1 MKKIRS
7 ALISVYHKEGLLPIL
22 AAMKRLNI
30 SLYSTGGTCD
40 YIRSEGY
47 DVIPVEDLTGFPSIF
62 GGRVKTLHPA
72 VMGGILFRRDDKNDL
87 NECKQYS
94 IPPIDLVV
102 VDLYPFLET
111 VRLGKSEKD
120 IIEKIDIG
128 GISLIRAAAKNFRD
142 VVIIPDRSAY
152 GTLQQI
158 LENGGVAGLVERQSL
173 AALAFD
179 ISSDYDSNICNYF
192 NREAD
197 TPSLKIS
204 SRDFKVLRYGEN
216 PHQKGVFYGRLEEML
231 EQLHGKEISYNNL
244 LDIDAAIK
252 LMSEFSETTLAILKH
267 NNACGI
273 SSRNTLAEAWDASL
287 AADPLSAFGGIIVA
301 NRSIDKATAEKINE
315 IFFEVIIAPGYQDDA
330 YPILASKKNRII
342 LKIREASDFTKPLK
356 SVLNGYL
363 KQDPDN
369 ATESA
374 EELKVVTTRRP
385 DERELEDLVFANK
398 IVKHTKSNAIVLV
411 HNRQLIGSG
420 TGQTS
425 RIDAMK
431 QAIEKARLFNL
442 PLQGAVIA
450 SDAFFPFP
458 DNVEVAYQAGIRAI
472 VQPGGSVRD
481 QDSIDFCNKHDI
493 SMAFTGIRHF
503 KH

>member
-1 MKKIRS
+1 MKKIES
-7 ALISVYHKEGLLPIL
+7 ALISVYHKEGLLPLL

-47 DVIPVEDLTGFPSIF
+47 DVTPVEELTGFPSIF

-72 VMGGILFRRDDKNDL
+72 VMGGILFRRDDQHDL
-87 NECKQYS
+87 AECKQYS
-94 IPPIDLVV
+94 IPPIDLVL
-102 VDLYPFLET
+102 VDLYPFSET
-111 VRLGKSEKD
+111 VRMGKSEEE

-128 GISLIRAAAKNFRD
+128 GISLIRAAAKNFSD

-158 LENGGVAGLVERQSL
+158 LDNGGATGLAERQSL
-173 AALAFD
+173 AAMAFD
-179 ISSDYDSNICNYF
+179 ISSDYDTNICNYF
-192 NREAD
+192 NREAE

-216 PHQKGVFYGRLEEML
+216 PHQKGIFYGNLTGML

-244 LDIDAAIK
+244 LDIDAALK
-252 LMSEFSETTLAILKH
+252 LIGEFSETTLAILKH

-273 SSRNTLAEAWDASL
+273 ASRNSLAEAWGAALS
-287 AADPLSAFGGIIVA
+287 ADPLSAFGGIIAA
-301 NRSIDKATAEKINE
+301 NRKIDKATAEKINE
-315 IFFEVIIAPGYQDDA
+315 IFFEVILAPEYDEEA
-330 YPILASKKNRII
+330 YTILAAKKNRII
-342 LKIREASDFTKPLK
+342 LKVKENFAYTKPLK

-363 KQDPDN
+363 LQDPDN
-369 ATESA
+369 ATEST
-374 EELKVVTTRRP
+374 EDMKVVTVRRP
-385 DERELEDLVFANK
+385 DKRELEDLVFANR

-431 QAIEKARLFNL
+431 QAIEKARAFNL
-442 PLQGAVIA
+442 PLKGAVIA
-450 SDAFFPFP
+450 SDAFFPFT
-458 DNVEVAYQAGIRAI
+458 DNIEVAYQAGVRSV

-481 QDSIDFCNKHDI
+481 QDSVDFCNKHDI
-493 SMAFTGIRHF
+493 AMVFTGIRHF